1 MSEHLLAGPIVDSPN
16 AARRWLT
23 DLRQDLRFTARN
35 LGRSPGFALVT
46 ALTIAIGVAAA
57 TTVFSVMNGLLFRTL
72 PVSNPQEL
80 VALQER
86 RDGNVSMDNGY
97 NALPFER
104 IQAYSEATRSV
115 ISGVA
120 AYRYDSYA
128 LRLGE
133 QTVAVYGMRT
143 TGNYFNLLGLAPA
156 EGRFYNADN
165 EDLLVLGHALWQ
177 GRFGSDRSVIGQ
189 QVFLDS
195 RPYTVAGIAP
205 ANFGGTIS
213 GFDTDVYVPV
223 FGNRRADDDSNPM
236 LFPIARLQ
244 PDVGLSAAN
253 AAVDAAAKRI
263 PPEAPHVHVFGAGLD
278 PIAFGMSSEW
288 RQPAS
293 QFFAMILGTS
303 VLVLLIAAAN
313 IAGMLLARAVARR
326 REIAI
331 RLAMGA
337 GRGRL
342 VRQLL
347 TETVVVFLIGAVG
360 GIALTLFTTR
370 LIAGIPLPVAANV
383 ALDFAPD
390 WRVLTFALATALV
403 TGVLFGLA
411 PAIKA
416 ARTGLVPSLKAG
428 LGATDPQST
437 RGRNVFVAAQ
447 VAASVVLL
455 VAAGLFVRSLQQGLT
470 VYPGFDPEGVVV
482 AQANVNPHGYD
493 QARGRAFY
501 RQLIER
507 VRSLPGI
514 EDAGLARVVPLG
526 GSSMGNDIETIEPG
540 KPEGT
545 KSNAYYNVVDPGYF
559 TTMRVQIVDGRAL
572 NESDV
577 AAAIRSAV
585 INQTLANRL
594 WPNQS
599 ALGKRF
605 KQSEYEYQV
614 VGVARDG
621 KYSSFAESP
630 SGFVFHAFAQS
641 YDGRMTLHVRSQNG
655 AAETLRQIREQVR
668 ALDPNIAIER
678 ESPLPAMIGIT
689 LMPQRFGATL
699 IGVFGLIGLLLASI
713 GVYGVLAFQVA
724 QRTREIGI
732 RLALG
737 STGRGILGMVIRQGA
752 RLALIGSVIGLVLA
766 ALTTRFLENFLF
778 GVSALDLT
786 TFLAVP
792 LVLIA
797 VALLASYIPGRRAT
811 HVTPLEALRS
821 E

>member
-1 MSEHLLAGPIVDSPN
+1 MSEHLSEDPVADSPN

-23 DLRQDLRFTARN
+23 DLRQDLSFTARN
-35 LGRSPGFALVT
+35 LGRSPAFALVT

-72 PVSNPQEL
+72 PVSNPREL
-80 VALQER
+80 VALQEW
-86 RDGNVSMDNGY
+86 RDGNVSTDNGF
-97 NALPFER
+97 NAIPYDR
-104 IQAYSEATRSV
+104 IQAYAQATRSV
-115 ISGVA
+115 VSGVA

-133 QTVAVYGMRT
+133 QTVAVYGVRT
-143 TGNYFNLLGLAPA
+143 TGNYFNLLGLVPA
-156 EGRFYNADN
+156 AGRFYSADDEN
-165 EDLLVLGHALWQ
+165 LLVLGHTLWVQ
-177 GRFGSDRSVIGQ
+177 RFAGDRSVIGQ

-205 ANFGGTIS
+205 ADFGGTIS

-223 FGNRRADDDSNPM
+223 FANRRADDDSNPS

-244 PDVGLSAAN
+244 PGIELRAASA
-253 AAVDAAAKRI
+253 VFDAASKQI
-263 PPEAPHVHVFGAGLD
+263 PPESPNVRVFSAGLD
-278 PIAFGMSSEW
+278 GIASGMSDQW
-288 RQPAS
+288 S
-293 QFFAMILGTS
+293 QVIGRFFTMILGTS

-337 GRGRL
+337 GKGRL

-347 TETVVVFLIGAVG
+347 TETVVVFVIGAIG

-370 LIAGIPLPVAANV
+370 LIARIPLPVAGKV
-383 ALDFAPD
+383 VFDFAPD

-416 ARTGLVPSLKAG
+416 SRTGLVASLKAG
-428 LGATDPQST
+428 LGATDPQTT
-437 RGRNVFVAAQ
+437 RGRNIFVAAQ

-455 VAAGLFVRSLQQGLT
+455 VAAGLFVRSLQRGLT
-470 VYPGFDPEGVVV
+470 VYPGFDPEDVVV
-482 AQANVNPHGYD
+482 AQTNLNPHGYD
-493 QARGRAFY
+493 QERGRAFY

-507 VRSLPGI
+507 VRNLPGV
-514 EDAGLARVVPLG
+514 EDAGLARIVPLG
-526 GSSMGNDIETIEPG
+526 GSTMGNDVETIEPG

-545 KSNAYYNVVDPGYF
+545 KSNAFYNVVDPGYF
-559 TTMRVQIVDGRAL
+559 TTMRVQIVEGRAL
-572 NESDV
+572 NQSDV
-577 AAAIRSAV
+577 AGTIRSAV
-585 INQTLANRL
+585 INQTLASRL

-621 KYSSFAESP
+621 KYSAYIEPP

-641 YDGRMTLHVRSQNG
+641 YDGRMTLHVRSRNG
-655 AAETLRQIREQVR
+655 AAETLRQVREQVR

-689 LMPQRFGATL
+689 LLPQRFGATL
-699 IGVFGLIGLLLASI
+699 IGAFGLIGLLLASI

-752 RLALIGSVIGLVLA
+752 RLALIGSVIGLGLA
-766 ALTTRFLENFLF
+766 ALTTRFLEAFLF